1 MISRPQASD
10 DITLAS
16 IRTLH
21 PCDITP
27 ARTYLIPNPS
37 PNRSK
42 TAGGFFLEFMGTLLL
57 IFVVFN
63 VAGKPLENDIAG
75 SCSLRR
81 VPSSCC
87 SIGLSLCLR
96 HRRLTVSAL
105 CLLAILTIS
114 GSTISALA
122 PLPIGLAVAVSHL
135 TLGPLTGCGINP
147 ARIIGAVVWE
157 GKDWWDGRSGQAF
170 WIYIAGPFAASLVGP
185 LLYAALYGTVSPG
198 SAGKAGK
205 GKLEGTAV

>member
-1 MISRPQASD
+1 MFASCS
-10 DITLAS
+10 AS
-16 IRTLH
+16 
-21 PCDITP
+21 
-27 ARTYLIPNPS
+27 
-37 PNRSK
+37 
-42 TAGGFFLEFMGTLLL
+42 

-63 VAGKPLENDIAG
+63 VAVWAGKPLENDIAG
-75 SCSLRR
+75 SRSLSH
-81 VPSSCC
+81 VTSHCC
-87 SIGLSLCLR
+87 STRLSLCLH
-96 HRRLTVSAL
+96 HRRLDGLRTIHTV
-105 CLLAILTIS
+105 AILTIA

-147 ARIIGAVVWE
+147 ARVIGAVVWE

-198 SAGKAGK
+198 SAGKGK
-205 GKLEGTAV
+205 PEIKT

>member
-1 MISRPQASD
+1 MHVL
-10 DITLAS
+10 TL
-16 IRTLH
+16 TLN
-21 PCDITP
+21 
-27 ARTYLIPNPS
+27 L
-37 PNRSK
+37 

-63 VAGKPLENDIAG
+63 VAVWAGKPLENDIAG
-75 SCSLRR
+75 LCLACA
-81 VPSSCC
+81 VPV
-87 SIGLSLCLR
+87 LCLR
-96 HRRLTVSAL
+96 RACAVPAPCTCHACAKPAVL
-105 CLLAILTIS
+105 CYIA

-147 ARIIGAVVWE
+147 ARVIGAVVWE

-198 SAGKAGK
+198 SAGKGK
-205 GKLEGTAV
+205 PETKA

>member
-1 MISRPQASD
+1 
-10 DITLAS
+10 
-16 IRTLH
+16 
-21 PCDITP
+21 
-27 ARTYLIPNPS
+27 
-37 PNRSK
+37 
-42 TAGGFFLEFMGTLLL
+42 MGTLLL

-63 VAGKPLENDIAG
+63 VAVWAGKPLENDIAG
-75 SCSLRR
+75 
-81 VPSSCC
+81 
-87 SIGLSLCLR
+87 LCLPVPCPC
-96 HRRLTVSAL
+96 HACAVPAPCTCHA
-105 CLLAILTIS
+105 CAKPAILCYIA

-147 ARIIGAVVWE
+147 ARVIGAVVWE

-198 SAGKAGK
+198 SAGKGK
-205 GKLEGTAV
+205 PEGTKA

>member
-1 MISRPQASD
+1 MTSRLRPSEHYIHATSHTHVH
-10 DITLAS
+10 TLSLTRA
-16 IRTLH
+16 L
-21 PCDITP
+21 
-27 ARTYLIPNPS
+27 
-37 PNRSK
+37 

-63 VAGKPLENDIAG
+63 VAVWAGKPLENDIAG

-147 ARIIGAVVWE
+147 ARVIGAVVWE